1 MKKLF
6 KFVLFIALIAA
17 IISYIP
23 RIIEWYFPYNYNL
36 FVEKYSKE
44 YDVDKALLFAVI
56 KAESNF
62 NKNAESSKGAKGL
75 MQIMDDTA
83 EWCASKAGI
92 DEYDLFDP
100 EDNIKI
106 GAFYLSYLLEK
117 CGNEKNAVAA
127 YNAGH
132 GNVDKWLSDENF
144 SKDGENLHDIPFAET
159 RKYVNKVM
167 FYKKFYNWRLGR
179 QTFTGLF
186 ADVIPTSYFG
196 N

>member
-62 NKNAESSKGAKGL
+62 NKKGS
-75 MQIMDDTA
+75 I
-83 EWCASKAGI
+83 
-92 DEYDLFDP
+92 
-100 EDNIKI
+100 
-106 GAFYLSYLLEK
+106 
-117 CGNEKNAVAA
+117 
-127 YNAGH
+127 
-132 GNVDKWLSDENF
+132 
-144 SKDGENLHDIPFAET
+144 
-159 RKYVNKVM
+159 
-167 FYKKFYNWRLGR
+167 
-179 QTFTGLF
+179 
-186 ADVIPTSYFG
+186 
-196 N
+196 

>member
-83 EWCASKAGI
+83 EWCANKAGI

-144 SKDGENLHDIPFAET
+144 SKVGEILHDIPFAET

-167 FYKKFYNWRLGR
+167 LYKKFYNWRLRG
-179 QTFTGLF
+179 QSLPQLFTG
-186 ADVIPTSYFG
+186 IIS
-196 N
+196 